1 MSKKDPRRALAIRV
15 PIALRRKIEAI
26 TPSGRPFAARVRQV
40 LRLALAQGRLPLA
53 TEPGDMRPT
62 LLQLTAKERAAVM
75 GDGNDL
81 EREVLGVIAAFLVS
95 RQTDV
100 ATKAKAK

>member
-1 MSKKDPRRALAIRV
+1 
-15 PIALRRKIEAI
+15 
-26 TPSGRPFAARVRQV
+26 
-40 LRLALAQGRLPLA
+40 
-53 TEPGDMRPT
+53 

-100 ATKAKAK
+100 ATKAEAK